1 MKKGHI
7 DRPFLLTVIILV
19 VLGFFI
25 FSSASLGLL
34 ARGGVQFSAVAVN
47 QLMGIG
53 IGAVL
58 MFILAKTPYKIWRK
72 YSFYIFIASVV
83 ATLLVFIPGLGFEF
97 NGARRWLSIGGFSI
111 QPAELLK
118 IGVVLYFAAL
128 LTNMKQGIKT
138 YREGLLPFLGLLAVV
153 AIILLMQPDT
163 GTFLVIAVTMGA
175 MYMAAGA
182 RIRDLAIVG
191 GLGMLAVS
199 LLVYT
204 RPYVKD
210 RFLSFLDPTADPLG
224 SGYQLQQS
232 LIAVGSGEWIGRG
245 FGQSI
250 QKFNFLPE
258 PIGDSI
264 FSVFAEEFGFIGGVI
279 LIGLFLFFAYRGLTI
294 ASKQSDLYGGLVC
307 MGIVILI
314 TSQSFINI
322 ASLIGVM
329 PLTGL
334 PLLFISHGGTALMLA
349 LAEVGI
355 VLNISKHIKS

>member
-1 MKKGHI
+1 
-7 DRPFLLTVIILV
+7 
-19 VLGFFI
+19 
-25 FSSASLGLL
+25 
-34 ARGGVQFSAVAVN
+34 
-47 QLMGIG
+47 
-53 IGAVL
+53 
-58 MFILAKTPYKIWRK
+58 
-72 YSFYIFIASVV
+72 
-83 ATLLVFIPGLGFEF
+83 
-97 NGARRWLSIGGFSI
+97 
-111 QPAELLK
+111 
-118 IGVVLYFAAL
+118 
-128 LTNMKQGIKT
+128 
-138 YREGLLPFLGLLAVV
+138 
-153 AIILLMQPDT
+153 
-163 GTFLVIAVTMGA
+163 
-175 MYMAAGA
+175 MAAGA

-232 LIAVGSGEWIGRG
+232 LIAVGAGEWIGRG

-294 ASKQSDLYGGLVC
+294 ASKQSALYGGLVC